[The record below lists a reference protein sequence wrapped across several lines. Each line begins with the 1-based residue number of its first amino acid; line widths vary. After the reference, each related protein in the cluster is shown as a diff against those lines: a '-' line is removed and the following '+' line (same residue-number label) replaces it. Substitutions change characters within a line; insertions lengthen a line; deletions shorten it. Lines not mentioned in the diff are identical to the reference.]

1 MAKKPVLT
9 AAEAAKMIPDGAT
22 VMCGGFLACGQARA
36 IVKELV
42 KLGTKDLTL
51 IANDM
56 GRAVGPKGEEFFGI
70 AELIHNHQVKRI
82 IATHVGMTPE
92 VGQQNTEGT
101 LEVNLLPQG
110 TLAECIRAAGAGLG
124 GVLTPVGI
132 DTLVEESP
140 FCLGRKTVDGKDY
153 LLMQPIHLAIGLVEG
168 MITAA
173 VLVFLYENRPELLR
187 SPAEQTDAPA
197 VGNRKKVLG
206 VLTAAALFMGG
217 ILSHF
222 ASEDPDGLEW
232 SLARITGST
241 ELEGTEQGVHGLT
254 AWFQNL
260 TALFPDY
267 KVPGLSPALGT
278 ALSGILGTLAVLG
291 LVWALGRKLQ
301 KGRTHEISGQ
311 GH

>member
-101 LEVNLLPQG
+101 L
-110 TLAECIRAAGAGLG
+110 AECIRAGGAGLG
-124 GVLTPVGI
+124 GVLTPVGV
-132 DTLVEESP
+132 DTLIEESP
-140 FCLGRKTVDGKDY
+140 FCMGKETIDGKQY
-153 LLMQPIHLAIGLVEG
+153 LKMKPIHADFALLGTYKCDEFGNCWYKGTMRNFNVVMATAADTVIAECEYIVPVGDIEPENIHTYGMCVDYIVEG
-168 MITAA
+168 
-173 VLVFLYENRPELLR
+173 
-187 SPAEQTDAPA
+187 D
-197 VGNRKKVLG
+197 RK
-206 VLTAAALFMGG
+206 
-217 ILSHF
+217 
-222 ASEDPDGLEW
+222 
-232 SLARITGST
+232 
-241 ELEGTEQGVHGLT
+241 
-254 AWFQNL
+254 
-260 TALFPDY
+260 
-267 KVPGLSPALGT
+267 
-278 ALSGILGTLAVLG
+278 
-291 LVWALGRKLQ
+291 
-301 KGRTHEISGQ
+301 
-311 GH
+311 